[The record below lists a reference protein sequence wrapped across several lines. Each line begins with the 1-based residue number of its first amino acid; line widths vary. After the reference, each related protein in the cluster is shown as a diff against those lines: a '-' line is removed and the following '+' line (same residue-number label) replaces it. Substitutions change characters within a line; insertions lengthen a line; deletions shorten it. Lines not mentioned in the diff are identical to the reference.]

1 MNARLLLAT
10 AALIL
15 SAGCLFASKQVTFHG
30 KIETLDGGAR
40 RTTLLVERADG
51 TLDSLVVTGNG
62 TFKLRVDADSQLRLT
77 FRQNGYIT
85 KVVEVNTLN
94 AFPKFKNENDR
105 EVRFSV
111 ELMPQ
116 SPTND
121 LAFAAP
127 VGHITFTKG
136 SGLMKVHYDHTLVTL
151 PAADVTAAR

>member
-1 MNARLLLAT
+1 MNARRLLAT
-10 AALIL
+10 AATIL
-15 SAGCLFASKQVTFHG
+15 TASCLFASKQVTFHG

-40 RTTLLVERADG
+40 RTMVLVERADG
-51 TLDSLVVTGNG
+51 SLDSMVVAGNG
-62 TFKLRVDADSQLRLT
+62 TFKLRVEADSRQRLT

-94 AFPKFKNENDR
+94 AFPKFKSENDR

-116 SPTND
+116 SPSND

>member
-1 MNARLLLAT
+1 MNARLLLAAT
-10 AALIL
+10 ALLAT
-15 SAGCLFASKQVTFHG
+15 SCLFAGKQVTFHG

-51 TLDSLVVTGNG
+51 SLDSMVVAGNG
-62 TFKLRVDADSQLRLT
+62 TFKLRVEADSRLRLT

-116 SPTND
+116 SPAND

>member
-10 AALIL
+10 AATLL
-15 SAGCLFASKQVTFHG
+15 AASCLFASKQVTFHG

-51 TLDSLVVTGNG
+51 SLDSMVVAGNG
-62 TFKLRVDADSQLRLT
+62 TFKLRVEADSRLRLT

-116 SPTND
+116 SPAND